1 VITVV
6 EETTWYSFEEALER
20 QAEALDRSIG
30 ATRDW
35 IEANHG
41 RFDGKSLLFVGIG
54 ASHAALATPVHV
66 LREHGVRAFR
76 SACSDLPDG
85 TPPLADLY
93 IGVSQSGRSRETVQA
108 LIQVPREDRVAVVN
122 FAPSPLAEQADHVLS
137 LGGVTDSMLSS
148 IAFSATLA
156 GLGMLA
162 ERVGSGAIAEG
173 WDGIGSRMDEFSAR
187 VAPVLREFAE
197 AVVSRSSVDVVAAA
211 ANLSAAEQGSLLLRE
226 GPWIP
231 STFMD
236 TRSYLHGP
244 MDTAGPGTAH
254 IVLGGEREG
263 LLVDQLR
270 EKDVPTLFIATDG
283 ATAGGHVID
292 LPDLSPAQQALA
304 QVLLLQR
311 LTVVIAEVKGKN
323 LQDRAFT
330 RLDTKVDSLQQVIDG
345 TY

>member
-1 VITVV
+1 MVDVV
-6 EETTWYSFEEALER
+6 EETTWYSFEEALVH
-20 QAEALDRSIG
+20 QSEALDRSI
-30 ATRDW
+30 AASREW
-35 IEANHG
+35 IEANHE
-41 RFDGKSLLFVGIG
+41 RFMDKSLLFVGIG
-54 ASHAALATPVHV
+54 ASHAALATPVQV

-108 LIQVPREDRVAVVN
+108 LIQVPRERRVAVVN
-122 FAPSPLAEQADHVLS
+122 FAPSPLADQAEHVLS

-148 IAFSATLA
+148 VAFSATLA

-162 ERVGSGAIAEG
+162 ERIGTGTIGDG
-173 WDGIGSRMDEFSAR
+173 WDGIGSRIDELSQQ
-187 VAPVLREFAE
+187 VAPVLEAFAREIAG
-197 AVVSRSSVDVVAAA
+197 RSSVDVVASA

-244 MDTAGPGTAH
+244 MDTAGPTTAH
-254 IVLGGEREG
+254 IVIGGEREG

-270 EKDVPTLFIATDG
+270 EKDVPTLFLATGG
-283 ATAGGHVID
+283 ATAGGTVID
-292 LPDLSPAQQALA
+292 LPPMTAAQHALT
-304 QVLLLQR
+304 QVMLLQR
-311 LTVVIAEVKGKN
+311 LTVDVARVIGKD